1 MSENKIPCFYTTLMD
16 KLDNL
21 DVKVNEIQNSIRIFK
36 SMINERMDIEN
47 YTQIDKKNEVN
58 NNE

>member
-1 MSENKIPCFYTTLMD
+1 MAEDKIPCFYTSLMD

-36 SMINERMDIEN
+36 SMINERMDVEK
-47 YTQIDKKNEVN
+47 YTQPEKTNKADTNE
-58 NNE
+58 